1 MQKYTCLT
9 KFSRWVDRPFLE
21 KNVHH
26 NFEFSS
32 KSGPPLFWNS
42 RELWSPQLVKMQ
54 EYTCFPKSSSQNSDF
69 PRKMST
75 TISSFRR
82 NLGSPFSRIPGNFGR
97 QKIAK
102 NSRIYGFP
110 WIRENQFKIF
120 LGNFYEIPKS
130 WIFLNFRKPPKFRGK
145 GDLDK
150 KDPKFSIFSGFFT
163 KFRGAYRVYVAS

>member
-97 QKIAK
+97 QNSQKCKNICVSRNSWGKIQ
-102 NSRIYGFP
+102 NFSQ
-110 WIRENQFKIF
+110 EIF
-120 LGNFYEIPKS
+120 TKFQNPEFS
-130 WIFLNFRKPPKFRGK
+130 WISENPEISGK
-145 GDLDK
+145 GDLSK
-150 KDPKFSIFSGFFT
+150 RPQIFNFQWVFH
-163 KFRGAYRVYVAS
+163 